1 MDKRQNSYQGSAGQA
16 KSFAKGAGLSRD
28 WRQSI
33 ASATLACILPVGMVL
48 FLSLF
53 RLLRYFFVSILLKLP
68 GLEPV
73 RGSTRIGGLL
83 EGQLEG

>member
-1 MDKRQNSYQGSAGQA
+1 MDKRQNSCEGSTGQA
-16 KSFAKGAGLSRD
+16 KGLCGRSGLVTRLEAKHRVSDSCLHTPCRNCS
-28 WRQSI
+28 
-33 ASATLACILPVGMVL
+33 L
-48 FLSLF
+48 LSLF

-83 EGQLEG
+83 EG